1 MSKLIKDSFLV
12 VLTKVVSLV
21 LGLVSSIFFIRLLG
35 PDGKGDLTIIEVG
48 VGLFFLATTFNVNI
62 SIVHFVAQ
70 KKMDLGKLLGF
81 IMSLLFFSVGVSLL
95 IILVLNL
102 LDAASFILPSSDSS
116 VYLVLAILLLI
127 INEIKEFLSAFLRG
141 AKSFEDLYKSTMMY
155 AVFRLLLFASLY
167 GAFVYADISFSTP
180 VLIGFHILTIL
191 VITVSIYRYYRKNFK
206 IKPNFNF
213 TFLEIKPFV
222 LFSLVGLL
230 TALLNFLSLKMDI
243 WFVESFEGT
252 SQLGFYAVALGLGQM
267 VSQIPASLRTV
278 LLPYLSSAS
287 SKVEQVKILAF
298 FSKITCTATL
308 GISVVL
314 FFTASYLL
322 PWMYG
327 DQFSPAVA
335 PFKIILFAMVIFG
348 FKAIFVMYNV
358 ASERQRFN
366 VWSNI
371 VGICSLIPLCFLMIP
386 LKGIEGAA
394 YAVLISYGLS
404 ALYIFGNSIITKEL
418 PWKNYF
424 FVSLGDLKK
433 IQQYI
438 KGRLLKRTQNS

>member
-12 VLTKVVSLV
+12 VLTKVVSLL

-35 PDGKGDLTIIEVG
+35 PDGKGDLTILEVG

-81 IMSLLFFSVGVSLL
+81 ILSLLFFSVGVSLVVIL
-95 IILVLNL
+95 ILNL
-102 LDAASFILPSSDSS
+102 LGAASFILPASNPKI
-116 VYLVLAILLLI
+116 YLVLALLLLT

-141 AKSFEDLYKSTMMY
+141 AKSFEDLYKSTMIY

-167 GAFVYADISFSTP
+167 VAFMYADISFSAP
-180 VLIGFHILTIL
+180 VLIGFHILTIF
-191 VITVSIYRYYRKNFK
+191 VITASIYRFYRKNFHL
-206 IKPNFNF
+206 KPNFNF
-213 TFLEIKPFV
+213 TFAEVKPFV

-230 TALLNFLSLKMDI
+230 TAILNFLGLKMDI

-252 SQLGFYAVALGLGQM
+252 AQLGFYAVALGLGQM

-278 LLPYLSSAS
+278 LLPYLSAAG
-287 SKVEQVKILAF
+287 SKEEQVKILAF
-298 FSKITCTATL
+298 FSKITCTVTI
-308 GISVVL
+308 GISILL

-327 DQFSPAVA
+327 NQFFPSVA

-358 ASERQRFN
+358 SSERQRFN
-366 VWSNI
+366 VWSNV
-371 VGICSLIPLCFLMIP
+371 VGIVSLIPLCFLLIP
-386 LKGIEGAA
+386 ARGIEGAA

-404 ALYIFGNSIITKEL
+404 TLYIFGNIILTKEL
-418 PWKNYF
+418 PWQNYF
-424 FVSLGDLKK
+424 LITPGDLQK
-433 IQQYI
+433 IKQYA
-438 KGRLLKRTQNS
+438 KDRLVKRNQNN